1 MQKCTVYLPVQ
12 NKRNNTWEKGQKTE
26 KRRERDEDM
35 IDMGAG
41 YDLSDSFVDDSE
53 LVSLAY

>member
-1 MQKCTVYLPVQ
+1 MYLYNILCQK
-12 NKRNNTWEKGQKTE
+12 KRNTTWKKGK
-26 KRRERDEDM
+26 KRRERDEDL

-53 LVSLAY
+53 LVCHAHMTYNN